1 VSRIHLVV
9 VPHTHWDREWYRT
22 HEDFRYRLVDLLD
35 DLLDLLEGDPSFRH
49 FTLDGQTIV
58 LDDYLEVRPQARERI
73 ARLVRE
79 GRLLIGPWHVLPD
92 EWLVS
97 GEALIRN
104 LRLGLARAAEFG
116 GAMPVGYVPDQ
127 FGHVGQLPQIFAGFG
142 FEGAVLWRGVG
153 DDIDDT
159 TFFWD
164 APDGTRMFSV
174 HLVHGYGNAMNLCFD
189 SSALARH
196 IEGEVERQMAR
207 SKIESL
213 LLMNGGDHLR
223 PQPGLPAALA
233 AAVERLDGVTFDMGT
248 LPGFL
253 ARARAEAPAELSV
266 HRGELRSGLRAPLL
280 EGCASSRMRQKRRD
294 FLNDR
299 LLTRYLEPLAA
310 WLDAL
315 GGDADVGRIE
325 FAWRVVLE
333 NHPHDS
339 ICGCSIDAVHE
350 EMEVRFAR
358 ASEIGGAHLRH
369 VTRELARRIAV
380 PTRGFGRGAREAVTV
395 WNPNAGGRA
404 QAEGVVELD
413 VPAGARRA
421 PALHLRDTSGRRIP
435 AHAEFVD
442 AGQCYAEY
450 TLAAPV
456 VRAFLDGFPPEFF
469 GQFASELRLQ
479 RTGGRFVVD
488 VLMGDDCPASFDL
501 GAEKRAVGAE
511 LDALGDAEVLYRVRR
526 LPRVRLRF
534 VDELP
539 GWGLRSYRV
548 ARGRAERGGA
558 PGGLRAERTA
568 DGGAV
573 IENEAWRVEA
583 APDGRVR
590 WVDRRTG
597 IATVDAFR
605 LRSEADRG
613 DSYTFDPVPADPA
626 VDRPSRVRMGLT
638 PSSPAEVGIALD
650 LTYRVPE
657 GLTAD
662 RSGRSARHV
671 ALAVRVGLRLA
682 QGLDRLDVTVDVDNR
697 ARDQRLRAHVRAPFE
712 ASRFEVE
719 SAFEVAERPIAPAPD
734 AFGSA
739 TPAEFPVGAT
749 PQRSFASVGDGVR
762 ALTVANRGCAEVEAV
777 PELDGCTSLAVT
789 VLRAVGWLSR
799 DDLASRP
806 GHAGPPLETPGAQ
819 VPGPHRIELS
829 LRAHPDGD
837 AVRTAEAHRF
847 AFTPLLFA
855 GEGPDDAPLGDGAR
869 LLEVD
874 DPAVVV
880 SAVEPRPESAPNI
893 RLYNASPDARHV
905 RIQHHFP
912 GARGLECVDLSG
924 RPLAGADALPVVST
938 AATLALRPWQIA
950 TLRPRSPDR
959 PRENSG

>member
-1 VSRIHLVV
+1 VSGIHLVV

-22 HEDFRYRLVDLLD
+22 HEDFRFRLVRLLD
-35 DLLDLLEGDPSFRH
+35 RLLDLLEGDHSFRH

-58 LDDYLEVRPQARERI
+58 LDDYLEVRPQARKRI
-73 ARLVRE
+73 AELVRE

-104 LRLGLARAAEFG
+104 LRLGLAKAAEFG

-159 TFFWD
+159 TFFWE
-164 APDGTRMFSV
+164 ASDGTRMFSV
-174 HLVHGYGNAMNLCFD
+174 YLVHGYGNAMNLPFD
-189 SSALARH
+189 SAALARR
-196 IEGEVERQMAR
+196 IEGEVEAQMAH
-207 SKIESL
+207 SKIGSV
-213 LLMNGGDHLR
+213 LLMNGGDHLE
-223 PQPGLPAALA
+223 PQPELPAALA
-233 AAVERLDGVTFDMGT
+233 AAVERLDGVTFDVGT

-253 ARARAEAPAELSV
+253 ARARAEVPEELSV

-310 WLDAL
+310 WLEAL
-315 GGDADVGRIE
+315 GGDADTGRIE
-325 FAWRVVLE
+325 FAWRVALE

-358 ASEIGGAHLRH
+358 VSEIGSAHLRH
-369 VTRELARRIAV
+369 VTRELAQRIAV
-380 PTRGFGRGAREAVTV
+380 PTRGFGRGAREAVAV

-404 QAEGVVELD
+404 QAEGVLDLD
-413 VPAGARRA
+413 VPAGARRV
-421 PALHLRDTSGRRIP
+421 PALHLRDASGRRIP
-435 AHAEFVD
+435 AHAEVVD
-442 AGQCYAEY
+442 AGQRYAEY
-450 TLAAPV
+450 AMAATV
-456 VRAFLDGFPPEFF
+456 ARAMLEGFPPEFF
-469 GQFASELRLQ
+469 GQYACDLRFQ
-479 RTGGRFVVD
+479 RRGGRFVVD
-488 VLMGDDCPASFDL
+488 IFMGDDCPASFDL
-501 GAEKRAVGAE
+501 SAEKRAVATE
-511 LDALGDAEVLYRVRR
+511 LEALGDAEVLYRVRR

-534 VDELP
+534 VDDLP
-539 GWGLRSYRV
+539 GWGLRSYRI
-548 ARGRAERGGA
+548 ARGRAGRGGA
-558 PGGLRAERTA
+558 LDGLRASLSA

-573 IENEAWRVEA
+573 IENEVWRVEA

-590 WVDRRTG
+590 WVNRRSG
-597 IATVDAFR
+597 IATPDALR
-605 LRSEADRG
+605 LRSEGDRG
-613 DSYTFDPVPADPA
+613 DSYTFDPVPAA
-626 VDRPSRVRMGLT
+626 ATVERPSRVRVALA
-638 PSSPAEVGIALD
+638 PSSEAEVGIALD

-662 RSGRSARHV
+662 RAERSSRSV
-671 ALAVRVGLRLA
+671 ALAVRVDLRLA
-682 QGLDRLDVTVDVDNR
+682 RGLDRLDVTLDVDNR
-697 ARDQRLRAHVRAPFE
+697 ARDQRLRAHLRAPFE

-719 SAFEVAERPIAPAPD
+719 SAFEVADRPIAPAPD

-749 PQRSFASVGDGVR
+749 PQRSFATLGDGVH
-762 ALTVANRGCAEVEAV
+762 ALTLANRGCAEVEAV
-777 PELDGCTSLAVT
+777 PEPDGCTSLALT

-806 GHAGPPLETPGAQ
+806 GHAGPPFETPGAQ

-837 AVRTAEAHRF
+837 AGRTAEAHRF
-847 AFTPLLFA
+847 AFAPLLFA
-855 GEGPDDAPLGDGAR
+855 GEGPGDAPLGDGAR

-880 SAVEPRPESAPNI
+880 SAVEPRRSSAPDI
-893 RLYNASPDARHV
+893 RLYNASPDERPV
-905 RIQHHFP
+905 RIGHHFP
-912 GARGLECVDLSG
+912 GAGGFERVDLSG
-924 RPLAGADALPVVST
+924 RPLPDADVGPVASPG
-938 AATLALRPWQIA
+938 ATLAFRPWQIA
-950 TLRPRSPDR
+950 ALRPR
-959 PRENSG
+959 